1 MSMSYHDR
9 DSFTL
14 TTTTYNVSNSAR
26 IGVVE
31 AVQIDI
37 RRKEATPGTGNSNFF
52 ELTTT
57 TITSTV
63 SPSVHCEKLHIT
75 RTTTIHFIN
84 T

>member
-31 AVQIDI
+31 AVQ
-37 RRKEATPGTGNSNFF
+37 KEEDVCQVSFDGNNN
-52 ELTTT
+52 
-57 TITSTV
+57 
-63 SPSVHCEKLHIT
+63 P
-75 RTTTIHFIN
+75 
-84 T
+84 